1 MGSGVMVTGNR
12 NVLVVDDEQPMREMM
27 SNILADMDCEVF
39 LAEGAADA
47 LAQVKQQDFAVIFL
61 DLKLFGMNGIDL
73 CRAIRKLKPLTIL
86 YAMTGWADLFEIEEC
101 REAGFDDFFSK
112 PIKVEILIQA
122 VEEAFKKQQRWTRKF
137 ALI

>member
-1 MGSGVMVTGNR
+1 VTGNR

>member
-1 MGSGVMVTGNR
+1 MVTGNR

>member
-1 MGSGVMVTGNR
+1 MLEASR
-12 NVLVVDDEQPMREMM
+12 KVLVVDDEQPMREMM
-27 SNILADMDCEVF
+27 SNILGEMDCEVF

-47 LAQVKQQDFAVIFL
+47 LAQVQKNDFAVIFL

-112 PIKVEILIQA
+112 PIKVDILMQA
-122 VEEAFKKQQRWTRKF
+122 VEEAFKKQQRWARKF
-137 ALI
+137 VLI

>member
-1 MGSGVMVTGNR
+1 
-12 NVLVVDDEQPMREMM
+12 
-27 SNILADMDCEVF
+27 
-39 LAEGAADA
+39 
-47 LAQVKQQDFAVIFL
+47 
-61 DLKLFGMNGIDL
+61 
-73 CRAIRKLKPLTIL
+73 
-86 YAMTGWADLFEIEEC
+86 MTGWADLFEIEEC

>member
-1 MGSGVMVTGNR
+1 MLTGNR

>member
-1 MGSGVMVTGNR
+1 MVTGNR

-61 DLKLFGMNGIDL
+61 DLKLFGMNGIDPQ
-73 CRAIRKLKPLTIL
+73 AQAPDDPLRHDR
-86 YAMTGWADLFEIEEC
+86 MG
-101 REAGFDDFFSK
+101 GS
-112 PIKVEILIQA
+112 V
-122 VEEAFKKQQRWTRKF
+122 
-137 ALI
+137 